1 MSLNAIE
8 QFRVAVTNAISAAT
22 ATGAESG
29 QLNEVLLRL
38 AGLDP
43 ATARE
48 AAESLDSMID
58 GEEDDLAGQLT
69 PARNILRQIA
79 GR

>member
-1 MSLNAIE
+1 MNAIE
-8 QFRVAVTNAISAAT
+8 QFRDAVTNAISVAT
-22 ATGAESG
+22 AAGVEQG
-29 QLNEVLLRL
+29 QLNEILLRL

-58 GEEDDLAGQLT
+58 GEDDDLAEQLA
-69 PARNILRQIA
+69 PARNLLRRAA
-79 GR
+79 GS